1 MPIVTKGSDIL
12 ISFSYECPMVGNDLK
27 LDFSLLYQ
35 DDVLVLRIKSGNKN
49 LGIFPISMFQEILD
63 FLSSKGYVDDSMSR
77 GDQPKDSINSSRQV
91 DDILNLISSESSD
104 CSELRD
110 SSGEGE
116 NSPSPLD
123 SPIQSF
129 SVNVKKSSSDNLHS
143 GSGEESDDIVSV
155 GRFRD
160 DINYVTPDSVN
171 IREKTSEVKG
181 TPIKRTT

>member
-110 SSGEGE
+110 SSG
-116 NSPSPLD
+116 
-123 SPIQSF
+123 
-129 SVNVKKSSSDNLHS
+129 
-143 GSGEESDDIVSV
+143 
-155 GRFRD
+155 
-160 DINYVTPDSVN
+160 
-171 IREKTSEVKG
+171 
-181 TPIKRTT
+181 